1 MRPCRFLRVR
11 TDALKIETQFLEN
24 HQAKLIVELENEPLE
39 DAKRRAARKLAKQV
53 KIPGF
58 RPGKAPY
65 NVIVRH
71 VGEGTILEEATEI
84 LVNDFYPKAI
94 EEADIHPYGPGEL
107 ENIPSMDPP
116 KFEFVV
122 PLRAEVTLGNYK
134 EIRLPYEPKEVK
146 DEDVDAVL
154 TDMRNR
160 QAVSEPVERAAQE
173 GDIVYM
179 HLSGE
184 RKQAEEGQDPT
195 LIKERSLSVVID
207 PEGEDHTD
215 EWPFPGFSRNLI
227 SLQAGDQ
234 KDLAYTFSDDT
245 PYESLRGIDAE
256 YHLTVD
262 EVKSRNL
269 PELNDE
275 FSQSIGEYE
284 TMEDLTGAIRS
295 SLEEQAK
302 ETYNSDY
309 DDQILD
315 QLVGQSTIKYPPQM
329 LDREI
334 DEVIESLKNRLE
346 QQNLDIDLYLKTR
359 EMDMD
364 GLKEEARPVAIKRL
378 ERALVL
384 LELSESE
391 NVQVKP
397 EEVQDETARTMNEI
411 ARTLPK
417 SEAYKLSN
425 RDVVSSLVGNIMM
438 DMVTDRTLERLRQ
451 IARGEVDAEVEP
463 ASDGEEAAAE
473 AEETGTEPVDKVA
486 ADFSDEDTSASE
498 VGDSSESEV
507 DANPDE
513 AADAEGSSPLPED
526 EQSQLEN

>member
-1 MRPCRFLRVR
+1 M
-11 TDALKIETQFLEN
+11 KIETQLLED

-71 VGEGTILEEATEI
+71 VGEGAILEEATEI

-94 EEADIHPYGPGEL
+94 EEADLHPYGPGEL

-122 PLRAEVTLGNYK
+122 PLRAEVTLGEYK
-134 EIRLPYEPKEVK
+134 EIRIPYEPKEVK
-146 DEDVDAVL
+146 VEDVDAVL

-195 LIKERSLSVVID
+195 LIKDRSFSVIIN
-207 PEGEDHTD
+207 PEGEEHDD

-227 SLQAGDQ
+227 GLQAGEQ
-234 KDLAYTFSDDT
+234 KDISYTFSDET
-245 PYESLRGIDAE
+245 PYESLRGIEAE

-262 EVKSRNL
+262 EVKARTL
-269 PELNDE
+269 PELDDE
-275 FSQSIGEYE
+275 FAQSIGEYE
-284 TMEDLTGAIRS
+284 TLEDLTGAIRS
-295 SLEEQAK
+295 SLEEQA
-302 ETYNSDY
+302 EQTYNEDY
-309 DDQILD
+309 DDQLLD
-315 QLVGQSTIKYPPQM
+315 ELVGKSTIKYPPQM
-329 LDREI
+329 LEREV
-334 DEVIESLKNRLE
+334 DEVIDSLKSRLQ

-359 EMDMD
+359 EMDME
-364 GLKEEARPVAIKRL
+364 GLKEEARPVAVKRL

-384 LELSESE
+384 LELSEAE
-391 NVQVKP
+391 EIQVKP
-397 EEVQDETARTMNEI
+397 EEVQDETTRTMNQI
-411 ARTLPK
+411 AQALPK
-417 SEAYKLSN
+417 KEVYKLSN
-425 RDVVSSLVGNIMM
+425 RDVVSNLVGNIMM
-438 DMVTDRTLERLRQ
+438 DMVTDRTLERLRK
-451 IARGEVDAEVEP
+451 IARGEAEET
-463 ASDGEEAAAE
+463 EEAAAE
-473 AEETGTEPVDKVA
+473 DAESAPEADAAETAEET
-486 ADFSDEDTSASE
+486 ASE
-498 VGDSSESEV
+498 T
-507 DANPDE
+507 P
-513 AADAEGSSPLPED
+513 AAPED
-526 EQSQLEN
+526 EETTGQETEATSTPDTKVEDEVSQPED